1 VKISFGAILCFRVLV
16 AYFYIFLFFKI
27 TNLIILILLIFYLCF
42 LNLQIMRKTIFF
54 LAFAALIALLISCKP
69 SKEEAKKYNDALVNE
84 EVLVI
89 EAESA
94 FTDAV
99 VNNKQEELDKLY
111 DAFVSQIDAS
121 TTLISAM
128 KPLGGDTKFK
138 DATLALLTAYKSVA
152 KNEYAEVLKIAKL
165 PDEEFTEELNNKLN
179 DLSIA
184 IDEKLNKE
192 VQNFLN
198 AQKELAGKYDITL
211 ASTKKTN

>member
-1 VKISFGAILCFRVLV
+1 MK
-16 AYFYIFLFFKI
+16 
-27 TNLIILILLIFYLCF
+27 
-42 LNLQIMRKTIFF
+42 KTIFF
-54 LAFAALIALLISCKP
+54 TAFAALVALLISCKP

-89 EAESA
+89 EAEGV
-94 FTDAV
+94 FTEAV

-111 DAFVSQIDAS
+111 EAFVSQIDAS
-121 TTLISAM
+121 TTLVSAM
-128 KPLGGDTKFK
+128 KPLGGDTKLK
-138 DATLALLTAYKSVA
+138 DATLSLLTAYKSVA

-179 DLSIA
+179 DLSVA

-211 ASTKKTN
+211 ATTKKTN